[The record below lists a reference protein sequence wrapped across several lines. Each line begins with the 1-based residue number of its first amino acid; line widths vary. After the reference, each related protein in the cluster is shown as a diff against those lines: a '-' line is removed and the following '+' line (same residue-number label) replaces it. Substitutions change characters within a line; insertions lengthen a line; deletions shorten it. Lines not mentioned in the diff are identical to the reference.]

1 MIRRETG
8 IYYTFDRVT
17 GKRESLGTKD
27 CEAAARLLAAKNEAL
42 KQQTIVNLQLARV
55 YLSAS
60 DPQTTQRTW
69 STVFEEVVKAKT
81 GASRIRWER
90 AAKDKAFE
98 PIRNLPLFETRA
110 EDLLR
115 ALARGTVATNVFL
128 RRFHN
133 FALDMN
139 WLVVPVVP
147 KKQWPKI
154 RFKEKR
160 AITWDEHL
168 KIIDREQNPERRAF
182 YELLWHLGGAQS
194 DIANL
199 RAEDIDWRDQVISF
213 TRQKLRGRVVE
224 PVQISFG
231 SYLAAIL
238 GKLPR
243 TGLLFP
249 NLAPMTA
256 GHRATEFRRICRRA
270 GITERLTLHCY
281 RYAWAERAKKAGMP
295 ERFAMQALGHN
306 SPAMHRAYARK
317 AHVKVPALEDYEKN
331 MNKNVIKLTDLRE
344 TLADRPS

>member
-1 MIRRETG
+1 MKGRYRLIRRETG
-8 IYYTFDRVT
+8 VYYAFDRAT

-27 CEAAARLLAAKNEAL
+27 SEAAARLLAAKNEAL
-42 KQQTIVNLQLARV
+42 KQQSIVNLQLARV

-60 DPQTTQRTW
+60 DPETTQRTW
-69 STVFEEVVKAKT
+69 STVFEETAKT
-81 GASRIRWER
+81 KNGESKIRWER
-90 AAKDKAFE
+90 AAKDKALDS
-98 PIRNLPLFETRA
+98 IRNLPLFETRA

-115 ALARGTVATNVFL
+115 VLQRGTVATNVFL

-154 RFKEKR
+154 HFREKR
-160 AITWDEHL
+160 AITLDEHL
-168 KIIDREQNPERRAF
+168 RIVDREQNPERRAF

-199 RAEDIDWRDQVISF
+199 RAEDIDWGDQVISF

-238 GKLPR
+238 GKLPQ

-249 NLAPMTA
+249 SLAPMTA
-256 GHRATEFRRICRRA
+256 GHRATEFRRICRRV
-270 GITERLTLHCY
+270 GIVERLTLHCY

-306 SPAMHRAYARK
+306 SPAMHRAYAKK
-317 AHVKVPALEDYEKN
+317 AQIKVPALEDYEKN
-331 MNKNVIKLTDLRE
+331 ANKNIIKLAE
-344 TLADRPS
+344 TR